1 MSSPIAHPRR
11 SPRQERSRLMVSRIL
26 DAGRTVLIKHGYDG
40 TTTNLIAKEADTL
53 IFIEVKT
60 RTSPTAPEVAVT
72 PRKQQ
77 LIASAAAQ
85 YQELIDH
92 NWAIRFDI
100 ITVNYY
106 SPQNF
111 TLEHFKDAFFP
122 GL

>member
-1 MSSPIAHPRR
+1 MHLKNPSTRQKGDRGEAIALEYLISSGYTILETNWSAHKA
-11 SPRQERSRLMVSRIL
+11 EI
-26 DAGRTVLIKHGYDG
+26 DI
-40 TTTNLIAKEADTL
+40 IAKEADTL

-72 PRKQQ
+72 LRKQQ

-100 ITVNYY
+100 ITINYY

-111 TLEHFKDAFFP
+111 NLEHFKDAFFP

>member
-1 MSSPIAHPRR
+1 MKNPSTRQKGDRGEAIALEYLISSGYTILETNWSAHKA
-11 SPRQERSRLMVSRIL
+11 EI
-26 DAGRTVLIKHGYDG
+26 DI
-40 TTTNLIAKEADTL
+40 IAKEGDTL

-60 RTSPTAPEVAVT
+60 RTSPTAPERAVT
-72 PRKQQ
+72 LRKQQ
-77 LIASAAAQ
+77 LIASAASQ

-111 TLEHFKDAFFP
+111 NLEHFKDAFFP

>member
-1 MSSPIAHPRR
+1 MQALALHLKNPSTRQKGDRGLEYLISSGY
-11 SPRQERSRLMVSRIL
+11 SIL
-26 DAGRTVLIKHGYDG
+26 E
-40 TTTNLIAKEADTL
+40 TNKSLHLDRG
-53 IFIEVKT
+53 VG
-60 RTSPTAPEVAVT
+60 
-72 PRKQQ
+72 
-77 LIASAAAQ
+77 AQ

-111 TLEHFKDAFFP
+111 NLEHFKDAFFP